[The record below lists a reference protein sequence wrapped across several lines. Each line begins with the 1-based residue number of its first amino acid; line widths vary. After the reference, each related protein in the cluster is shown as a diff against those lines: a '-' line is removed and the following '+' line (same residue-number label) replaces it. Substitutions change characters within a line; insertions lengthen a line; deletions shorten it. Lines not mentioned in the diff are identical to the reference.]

1 MSTMRFTQ
9 PAPMGTASPA
19 EVRELSDC
27 CGRWSRSPE
36 SAQDHLSSSPL
47 PMNRMDRKEFFGKLA
62 PLDEERLRKA
72 LWNLY
77 WRGSAAMRERIEA
90 ELDPDAR
97 AVRQRA
103 ASRSIDADSVLHEV
117 QEFVALARSGAY
129 IAGDRRVSRQERSR
143 WRFTFQRLAGT
154 ARDALLGPDGIPAGA
169 AAVEQLID
177 LAREAKDHE
186 YFHSEDP
193 VEAARFVVSDAVT
206 LLWSRLM
213 GEHGFAG
220 FAERAAP
227 QMIRWESRY
236 GWTRTGY
243 GATSEKEASLAEV
256 VAGILRTPDMWVGFA
271 DHYLSALD
279 LVARDDTAKTN
290 RGWAGGKWDR
300 DRRTAA
306 LSEWHD
312 VLFGKLVG
320 YGVEDRLDRLVHHA
334 ALGGPELT
342 FLQARLA
349 HQGDDLDGARRL
361 VHQCLEQRPGDEVF
375 LAFALEIGGPLPP
388 RAQQVV
394 EERAPARERG

>member
-1 MSTMRFTQ
+1 MVLARGKHLTSS
-9 PAPMGTASPA
+9 ASP
-19 EVRELSDC
+19 
-27 CGRWSRSPE
+27 
-36 SAQDHLSSSPL
+36 
-47 PMNRMDRKEFFGKLA
+47 MKRMDRKEFFGKLA
-62 PLDEERLRKA
+62 SLDEERLRKA

-77 WRGSAAMRERIEA
+77 WRGSAAMRERIET

-97 AVRQRA
+97 AARQRG
-103 ASRSIDADSVLHEV
+103 ASRAVDADSVLHEV
-117 QEFVALARSGAY
+117 QEFVGLARSGAY

-143 WRFTFQRLAGT
+143 WRLTFQRLAGG
-154 ARDALLGPDGIPAGA
+154 ARDALLGPDGFPAGA
-169 AAVEQLID
+169 AAVEHLID
-177 LAREAKDHE
+177 LARDAKDYD

-213 GEHGFAG
+213 GEYGFTG

-227 QMIRWESRY
+227 QLIRWESRY

-243 GATSEKEASLAEV
+243 GPTSEKETSLAEV
-256 VAGILRTPDMWVGFA
+256 VAGILLTPDMWVGFA
-271 DHYLSALD
+271 DHYLGALD
-279 LVARDDTAKTN
+279 QVARDSTAKQN
-290 RGWAGGKWDR
+290 RGRAGAERDQ

-312 VLFGKLVG
+312 MLFGKMVG

-349 HQGDDLDGARRL
+349 HQRGDVDGARRL
-361 VHQCLEQRPGDEVF
+361 VHQSLEKLPGHEGF

-388 RAQQVV
+388 RAQRVIT
-394 EERAPARERG
+394 ERRSPVGPGGLHPSKDSPPRVHPALSQPAGELSTT